1 MVVKMT
7 ALIKLNNSCMSLA
20 ASMPFKSN
28 FKEVVANKGQ
38 VDVIDGLKS
47 FVRMREFELNEL
59 KDIDKNFLDEYAYVL
74 LCKGIIVTAYDM
86 QVNKV
91 NADIADYIEA
101 DYKTSK
107 QLLRRMETI
116 KNELDLFCD
125 RYFFL
130 NKKVAKKC
138 EKMLNVVLSL
148 KKGNLQLMYLAYYI
162 LKMRF
167 MPFRKTIKVS
177 NQMQW
182 IIDKKGQLNG
192 LIELIDTTA
201 ENNKDEAMATLAKMI
216 VRDL

>member
-1 MVVKMT
+1 MT
-7 ALIKLNNSCMSLA
+7 ALSRLDNSLMSIA
-20 ASMPFKSN
+20 ASMPFKNN
-28 FKEVVANKGQ
+28 FRNIVTNKGQ
-38 VDVIDGLKS
+38 VNVIDGLKS

-59 KDIDKNFLDEYAYVL
+59 KDIDKNFLNEYAYIL

-86 QVNKV
+86 QINKV

-107 QLLRRMETI
+107 QILRRMEAL
-116 KNELDLFCD
+116 KNDLDDFCD

-130 NKKVAKKC
+130 NKQVAKKC
-138 EKMLNVVLSL
+138 EKMLNVILSL

-167 MPFRKTIKVS
+167 MPFRSKVVVS
-177 NQMQW
+177 DRVKW

-192 LIELIDTTA
+192 LIELIDTTS
-201 ENNKDEAMATLAKMI
+201 ENNKDEAMASLAKMI

>member
-1 MVVKMT
+1 MR
-7 ALIKLNNSCMSLA
+7 LNNSFMSLA
-20 ASMPFKSN
+20 VSIPFKNN
-28 FKEVVANKGQ
+28 FRDIVANKGQ
-38 VDVIDGLKS
+38 VNVIDGLKS

-59 KDIDKNFLDEYAYVL
+59 KDIDKNFLDEYAYIL

-86 QVNKV
+86 QINKV

-107 QLLRRMETI
+107 QLLRRMEAL
-116 KNELDLFCD
+116 KNDLDLFCD

-130 NKKVAKKC
+130 NKQVAKKC
-138 EKMLNVVLSL
+138 EKMLNVILSL

-167 MPFRKTIKVS
+167 MPFRSNVVVS
-177 NQMQW
+177 DQVKW

-192 LIELIDTTA
+192 LIELIDTTI
-201 ENNKDEAMATLAKMI
+201 ENNKDEDMASLAKMI
-216 VRDL
+216 VKDL

>member
-1 MVVKMT
+1 MT
-7 ALIKLNNSCMSLA
+7 ALSRLDNSLMSLA
-20 ASMPFKSN
+20 ASMPFKNN
-28 FKEVVANKGQ
+28 FRNIVANKGQ
-38 VDVIDGLKS
+38 VNVIDGLKS

-59 KDIDKNFLDEYAYVL
+59 KDIDKNFLDEYAYIL

-86 QVNKV
+86 QINKV

-107 QLLRRMETI
+107 QILRRMEAL
-116 KNELDLFCD
+116 KNDLDDFCD

-130 NKKVAKKC
+130 NKQVAKKC
-138 EKMLNVVLSL
+138 EKMLNVILSL

-167 MPFRKTIKVS
+167 MPFRSKVVVS
-177 NQMQW
+177 DRVKW

-192 LIELIDTTA
+192 LIELIDTTS
-201 ENNKDEAMATLAKMI
+201 ENNKDEAMASLAKMI
-216 VRDL
+216 VKDL

>member
-1 MVVKMT
+1 MR
-7 ALIKLNNSCMSLA
+7 LDNSFMSLA
-20 ASMPFKSN
+20 ASIPFKNN
-28 FKEVVANKGQ
+28 FRDIVANKGQ
-38 VDVIDGLKS
+38 VNVIDGLKW

-59 KDIDKNFLDEYAYVL
+59 KDIDKNFLDEYAYIL

-86 QVNKV
+86 QINKV

-107 QLLRRMETI
+107 QLLRRMEAL
-116 KNELDLFCD
+116 KNDLDLFCD

-130 NKKVAKKC
+130 NKQVAKKC
-138 EKMLNVVLSL
+138 EKMLNVILSL

-167 MPFRKTIKVS
+167 MPFRSKVIVS
-177 NQMQW
+177 DQVKW

-192 LIELIDTTA
+192 LIELIDTTI
-201 ENNKDEAMATLAKMI
+201 ENNKDEDMASLAKMI
-216 VRDL
+216 VKDL

>member
-1 MVVKMT
+1 MT
-7 ALIKLNNSCMSLA
+7 ALMRLDNSFMSLA
-20 ASMPFKSN
+20 VSMPFKNN
-28 FKEVVANKGQ
+28 FRDIVANKGQ
-38 VDVIDGLKS
+38 VNVIDGLKS

-59 KDIDKNFLDEYAYVL
+59 KDIDKNFLDEYAYIL

-86 QVNKV
+86 QINKI

-107 QLLRRMETI
+107 QLLRRMEAL
-116 KNELDLFCD
+116 KNDLDIFCD

-130 NKKVAKKC
+130 NKQVAKKC
-138 EKMLNVVLSL
+138 EKMLNVILSL

-167 MPFRKTIKVS
+167 MPFRSKVVVS
-177 NQMQW
+177 DQSKW

-192 LIELIDTTA
+192 LIELIDTTS
-201 ENNKDEAMATLAKMI
+201 ENNKEEAMASLAKMI
-216 VRDL
+216 VKDL